1 MVLTVAVGI
10 IFSTYA
16 IKENVRKGMSSMSQ
30 LAETAVSCKIDN
42 IEANAASMARIYN
55 AALVSGEASAF
66 IQIKNSLGN
75 YGFSDAAVISNQQ
88 VRKTS
93 EFLSDSDLLGDTCV

>member
-1 MVLTVAVGI
+1 
-10 IFSTYA
+10 
-16 IKENVRKGMSSMSQ
+16 
-30 LAETAVSCKIDN
+30 
-42 IEANAASMARIYN
+42 MARIYN

-93 EFLSDSDLLGDTCV
+93 EFLSDSDLLGDT